1 MNRPGSYHPTTMT
14 TPTSLTQSISYG
26 SYEETLESINNSIH
40 EYLYENGARGHPLR
54 STPGEDMRR
63 LTQDLHRA
71 PLPCLFRHRQE
82 YSTS

>member
-14 TPTSLTQSISYG
+14 TPTSLTRSTSYG

-40 EYLYENGARGHPLR
+40 EYLYENGACGDRLR
-54 STPGEDMRR
+54 STPGGDMGR
-63 LTQDLHRA
+63 LTQGLHRA
-71 PLPCLFRHRQE
+71 PLSCLFRHRQE